1 MLGLAPLEVWVR
13 PARAP
18 GLARQRCPEHRGPG
32 QVLELVVVPYGE
44 VDSVELAEVRD
55 DVGAVARPVAREL
68 R

>member
-1 MLGLAPLEVWVR
+1 MLGIAPLEVWVR

-18 GLARQRCPEHRGPG
+18 GVARQRRPEHRGPG
-32 QVLELVVVPYGE
+32 QVVELVVVAYWQ

-55 DVGAVARPVAREL
+55 DLGAVARPVAREL